1 MSVPFARLGR
11 LGNRTIHLPV
21 PLAER
26 DLSKSLTDAR
36 RRGSFRRL
44 DDPNVQRN
52 GRRVSQAINSK
63 KFLIAIDPMN
73 PPAGLE
79 RAVVAIGNFDGAHL
93 GHRAVIERTRRL
105 AAELGAPSAAL
116 TFEPHPADFF
126 AGGPVVFRLTPQ
138 TIKIRALERFGLDG
152 AIILSFDARLAGLSA
167 EEFVAQML
175 VARLNVAAVV
185 IGWDFHFGKG
195 RAGSPTFLKEAGARH
210 GFRVDIID
218 KIGVIEAS
226 DAEAVSSTAIRRA
239 LEAGDVEAAA
249 RLLGRDYM
257 VAGVVIAGRKLGRTL
272 GVPTANIALEAS
284 NRLAHGVYAVEVF
297 VGGAR
302 YGGVASFGTR
312 PSVDDGPP
320 LLETFLFDFDGDLY
334 GRMIEVAFV
343 KRIRSEAKFDSLE
356 ALTAEMERD
365 KQKARAILAARA
377 ASA

>member
-1 MSVPFARLGR
+1 
-11 LGNRTIHLPV
+11 
-21 PLAER
+21 
-26 DLSKSLTDAR
+26 
-36 RRGSFRRL
+36 
-44 DDPNVQRN
+44 
-52 GRRVSQAINSK
+52 VSQAINSK
-63 KFLIAIDPMN
+63 KFLIAIDPTS

-79 RAVVAIGNFDGAHL
+79 CAVVAIGNFDGAHL